1 MNKPPDTQPN
11 ASAHRRIPFWRIVGA
26 ALVGGLLISLAAM
39 LIGPGFSGR
48 ARPEAARAPSEAA
61 RAPSEAARAWS
72 DALCAS
78 AFLVALGSALPIL
91 FDAGRGVAMLGKLG
105 RAASTGDDARE
116 EQRRVWQNE
125 HRKREQ
131 GITIT
136 FALALAAFFI
146 GLISIIAG
154 LW

>member
-61 RAPSEAARAWS
+61 RAWS

-91 FDAGRGVAMLGKLG
+91 FDAGRGVAMLGKLVPRVKTRHESWFVLVALLAG
-105 RAASTGDDARE
+105 VIFYTG
-116 EQRRVWQNE
+116 VVGHN
-125 HRKREQ
+125 
-131 GITIT
+131 
-136 FALALAAFFI
+136 LAVI
-146 GLISIIAG
+146 GLVIT
-154 LW
+154 